1 MKRKAYTIAEAMVT
15 MAIIGIVASLTIPT
29 FVAAYRKHVY
39 ANSLATAVA
48 NFETGMTTMM
58 AKDGVDDLL
67 DTEAWSKIKSGTNYS
82 LTNNSSNT
90 VIENFM
96 KEIRKTLVLEGY
108 NKTLTKYRALQVPEM
123 APWVTYGSV
132 IRFNARNGV
141 EYMIEVSNVSEAR
154 EKSELE
160 VLAQGTNLQNV
171 AARVL
176 IDVNGDSLPN
186 IIGRDLF
193 WYELGTDGRL
203 YPHYGKDFC
212 AFSGNSC
219 GVPKT
224 KCVIEKDGEYCSAYL
239 KENGY
244 KMDY

>member
-1 MKRKAYTIAEAMVT
+1 M
-15 MAIIGIVASLTIPT
+15 
-29 FVAAYRKHVY
+29 
-39 ANSLATAVA
+39 
-48 NFETGMTTMM
+48 
-58 AKDGVDDLL
+58 
-67 DTEAWSKIKSGTNYS
+67 
-82 LTNNSSNT
+82 
-90 VIENFM
+90 
-96 KEIRKTLVLEGY
+96 
-108 NKTLTKYRALQVPEM
+108 
-123 APWVTYGSV
+123 
-132 IRFNARNGV
+132 
-141 EYMIEVSNVSEAR
+141 
-154 EKSELE
+154 
-160 VLAQGTNLQNV
+160 QNV

-224 KCVIEKDGEYCSAYL
+224 KCAIEKDGEYCSAYL